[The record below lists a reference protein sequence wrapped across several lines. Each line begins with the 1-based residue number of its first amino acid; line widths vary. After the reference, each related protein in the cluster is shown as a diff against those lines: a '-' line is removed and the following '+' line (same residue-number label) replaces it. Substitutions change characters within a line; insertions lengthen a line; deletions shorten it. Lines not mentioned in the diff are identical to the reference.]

1 MNHYQLHLVNSVHG
15 PPADPGAAYSQRS
28 TYLHTL
34 MICGVDQSPGTI
46 RCNCG
51 AWGWDFLPLEIL
63 ETSE

>member
-1 MNHYQLHLVNSVHG
+1 MNHYQAPLGELG
-15 PPADPGAAYSQRS
+15 PPDPGAAYSQRS

-51 AWGWDFLPLEIL
+51 AWGPWGWDFLPLE
-63 ETSE
+63 TSE